1 MTTTSCK
8 RGAAPV
14 GIISDLDATEAAAV
28 VYFRMWCN
36 GPAAQARVRA
46 EFIQQLGHAHGVRT
60 AETLDRLCRTC
71 VDFGRRP
78 LMCHSVRC
86 TCLGA
91 DESCFATFVAS
102 AGDGCREDAML
113 IATLLVRV
121 DMAPV
126 LTALGTD
133 FCLALKR
140 MRLSA
145 PRETAGHPKP
155 AAPTIH

>member
-14 GIISDLDATEAAAV
+14 GVISDLDATEAAAV
-28 VYFRMWCN
+28 IYFRLWCS
-36 GPAAQARVRA
+36 GPEAQAQVRSD
-46 EFIQQLGHAHGVRT
+46 FIQHLGHTHGMRT

-133 FCLALKR
+133 FCLGLKR
-140 MRLSA
+140 MQLST
-145 PRETAGHPKP
+145 PGEVSGYQGP
-155 AAPTIH
+155 ASSTVH